1 MAAIVAVLWNG
12 LLAILGSVVWQA
24 IIALGVGIVTYQ
36 GADTSLDYFK
46 NLAVTNLTALPPGV
60 LGLLGYMKVG
70 KCVSMIC
77 SAIVMRMTAQGLKAG
92 ASKQWRFK

>member
-12 LLAILGSVVWQA
+12 LLGILGSVVWQA

-46 NLAVTNLTALPPGV
+46 NLAVTNLTALPPGNWFAWV
-60 LGLLGYMKVG
+60 YESRQMRFNDLFGHRDAHDCSRLKGG
-70 KCVSMIC
+70 CV
-77 SAIVMRMTAQGLKAG
+77 KAM
-92 ASKQWRFK
+92 AL